1 MLKSFQLG
9 FTLALE
15 LAILFIVGLIIWCY
29 LKPNLDKFCDWLQK
43 ILNHYE

>member
-9 FTLALE
+9 LTLAIE
-15 LAILFIVGLIIWCY
+15 LAVIFILLLGIWCY

-43 ILNHYE
+43 IFNNL